1 MKRSLNKK
9 SPERCNKKL
18 EQVEHDANCR
28 NTVQKLTAEDG
39 GNVAELSWQ
48 DVNGSP
54 RDKQQ
59 MMVEMAESPN
69 DAAELVEV

>member
-1 MKRSLNKK
+1 M
-9 SPERCNKKL
+9 
-18 EQVEHDANCR
+18 EHDANCR